1 MAHMIKVGA
10 TVNSSRATVS
20 KVASLVLC
28 CLKLRL
34 ESRFLVCV
42 EDLLRLYSFH

>member
-28 CLKLRL
+28 CLKLDL
-34 ESRFLVCV
+34 SHVFWFV